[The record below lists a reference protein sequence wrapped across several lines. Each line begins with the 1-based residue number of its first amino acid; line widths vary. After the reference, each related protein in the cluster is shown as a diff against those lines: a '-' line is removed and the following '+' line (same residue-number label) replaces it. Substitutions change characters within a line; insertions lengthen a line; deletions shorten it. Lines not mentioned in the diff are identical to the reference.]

1 MADDLITVTRPSLPD
16 LEKLQPLLEEIW
28 KSGRLTNGG
37 RFHEELEARLCEY
50 LGGVEHLS
58 LFTNGT
64 IALVTAL
71 QAMRVTGGEVITT
84 PYTFAA
90 TPPHALLWNKLKPVF
105 VDIEPD
111 SFNLDAS
118 KIEAAITPPET
129 TAILPP
135 VHCYGTPANI
145 DEIQRIADLY
155 GLHVIYDAA
164 HAFAVRYRGGRSL
177 LEAGDISVLSFHAT
191 KVFNTFEGGGAL
203 ILKDKK
209 TKQRVDYLKN
219 FGFAN
224 ETTVVAPPGINGK
237 MNEFQ
242 AALGLL
248 QLEKIDSD
256 IRARQSVYRKYRE
269 ELMGIEGLQLMEE
282 PVNTE
287 WNYSYCPVL
296 VNESFPLSRDDL
308 YSEFRKQGGILV
320 RRYFYPLVSDFPMYF
335 DPSAVFE
342 NAADTAQRILCL
354 PIYSDLNDEDFG
366 RIISCLRE
374 AANGHHGGA
383 SGRGQ

>member
-16 LEKLQPLLEEIW
+16 LEKLLPLLEEIW

-50 LGGVEHLS
+50 LGVEHLS

-71 QAMRVTGGEVITT
+71 QAMRVTGEVITT

-90 TPPHALLWNKLKPVF
+90 TPHALLWNKLKPVF

-118 KIEAAITPPET
+118 KIEAAITPET
-129 TAILPP
+129 TAILP

-164 HAFAVRYRGGRSL
+164 HAFAVRYRGRSL

-191 KVFNTFEGGGAL
+191 KVFNTFEGGAL
-203 ILKDKK
+203 IFKDKK

-224 ETTVVAPPGINGK
+224 ETTVVAPGINGK

-242 AALGLL
+242 AAVGLL
-248 QLEKIDSD
+248 QLDRIDELIRERQQIYRQYEKALGRVSGID
-256 IRARQSVYRKYRE
+256 
-269 ELMGIEGLQLMEE
+269 LMSE
-282 PVNTE
+282 PEYTQ

-296 VNESFPLSRDDL
+296 VRPDFPIRRDEL
-308 YSEFRKQGGILV
+308 YELFRQENILA
-320 RRYFYPLVSDFPMYF
+320 RRYFYPLVTDFPMYHQ
-335 DPSAVFE
+335 PRKNVLT
-342 NAADTAQRILCL
+342 NALSTADQILCL
-354 PIYSDLNDEDFG
+354 PIYPGLSHTDFD
-366 RIISCLRE
+366 RVITVIYS
-374 AANGHHGGA
+374 A
-383 SGRGQ
+383 SGMVI

>member
-50 LGGVEHLS
+50 LGVEHLS

-71 QAMRVTGGEVITT
+71 QAMRVTGEVITT

-90 TPPHALLWNKLKPVF
+90 TPHALLWNKLKPVF

-118 KIEAAITPPET
+118 KIEAAITPET
-129 TAILPP
+129 TAILP

-164 HAFAVRYRGGRSL
+164 HAFAVRYRGRSL

-191 KVFNTFEGGGAL
+191 KVFNTFEGGAL

-224 ETTVVAPPGINGK
+224 ETTVVAPGINGK

-269 ELMGIEGLQLMEE
+269 ELIGIEGLQLMEE
-282 PVNTE
+282 PVDTE

-308 YSEFRKQGGILV
+308 YSEFRKQGILV

-366 RIISCLRE
+366 RIMSCLRE
-374 AANGHHGGA
+374 AANGHHGP
-383 SGRGQ
+383 SGSGQ

>member
-1 MADDLITVTRPSLPD
+1 LSEDLITVTRPSLPD

-37 RFHEELEARLCEY
+37 RFHEELEARLCDY
-50 LGGVEHLS
+50 LGVEYLS

-71 QAMRVTGGEVITT
+71 QAMGVTGEVITT

-90 TPPHALLWNKLKPVF
+90 TPHALLWNKLKPVF

-111 SFNLDAS
+111 GFNMDAS
-118 KIEAAITPPET
+118 KIEAAITPET
-129 TAILPP
+129 TAILP
-135 VHCYGTPANI
+135 VHCYGTPANVS
-145 DEIQRIADLY
+145 EIQRIADLH

-164 HAFAVRYRGGRSL
+164 HAFAVRHKHSSL
-177 LEAGDISVLSFHAT
+177 LDAGDISVLSFHAT
-191 KVFNTFEGGGAL
+191 KVFNTFEGGAL
-203 ILKDKK
+203 ILKDKE

-224 ETTVVAPPGINGK
+224 ETTVVAPGINGK

-248 QLEKIDSD
+248 QLDKIDED
-256 IRARQSVYRKYRE
+256 ILARRKVYRKYQAALAGIAGLK
-269 ELMGIEGLQLMEE
+269 LMDE
-282 PVNTE
+282 PLDTQ

-296 VNESFPLSRDDL
+296 VQDEFPVSRDEL
-308 YSEFRKQGGILV
+308 YDDFRERRILV

-335 DPSAVFE
+335 DSSAFYKCASSVAE
-342 NAADTAQRILCL
+342 RILCL
-354 PIYSDLNDEDFG
+354 PIYSDLSEQDFA
-366 RIISCLRE
+366 RIIECL
-374 AANGHHGGA
+374 NDVVDK
-383 SGRGQ
+383 STGRYRGKE